1 MSPRRPLILLAIGTL
16 CVAGL
21 GLRDWPMEKNR
32 AVALADGPL
41 SAYGLTLTASGP
53 ASMRILPFPSV
64 SLGKVRIAD
73 ASGPTLIESD
83 RLTADIDPIGFVMGR
98 SPVGALRFEGGRL
111 SAERS
116 AWANPLSRI
125 REGVGGGQHPPR
137 LTVTRADLGAGDE
150 VRGIDLDIGWPFW
163 SGTVAAKAS
172 LTWRGVPARL
182 SLSRL
187 RPSDLIDGHRSP
199 FVAEATWP
207 GGALSLDGVAL
218 LPAEAA
224 GSPSLSGQ
232 ARFETASLPET
243 LAWIGRDAPLAPLTG
258 AFSLE
263 GAFEAQGRAVSWPVL
278 RIGTGSTVM
287 EGAGAFSLGTGEAPR
302 LSIQAT
308 LAADKLDL
316 APLAGALI
324 KLFEDGNAPVALAPL
339 SRGDL
344 DLRMSATEG
353 QVGPLTLG
361 DLAAS
366 VLVRDAAVE
375 VAVNRARLKD
385 GVLKGRLTLVRGA
398 DPAETDMKAQGG
410 LDQVDLGG
418 LMSDLGASRWVT
430 GPLQG
435 QFSVE
440 SHGRDVAALV
450 AGIGGKASVSI
461 EGGALSGLDLADVI
475 HRNGGLAPGALARR
489 NGRTGFEKA
498 TVALRFADGIGEITE
513 ADLHGAGVAATLRGQ
528 VSLPDQRLDMMAL
541 LAPRQSLEG
550 ARTVRIAIAGPWD
563 ALTTE
568 AQRGEVDDPAGQTS
582 SLARMRGIL
591 QVPAAL
597 GLPVDIRAYA
607 P

>member
-1 MSPRRPLILLAIGTL
+1 MSPRRLFLFLAIGAL
-16 CVAGL
+16 AVAGF
-21 GLRDWPMEKNR
+21 GLRDWPMGKDR
-32 AVALADGPL
+32 AVAVANGPL
-41 SAYGLTLTASGP
+41 AAYGLTLTASGP
-53 ASMRILPFPSV
+53 ASFRLLPFPAL
-64 SLGKVRIAD
+64 SLGAVRIAD

-83 RLTADIDPIGFVMGR
+83 RLIADIDPVGLATGR
-98 SPVGALRFEGGRL
+98 SPIGGLRFEGGRL
-111 SAERS
+111 AAERA
-116 AWANPLSRI
+116 AWTGPVSRI

-137 LTVTRADLGAGDE
+137 VTITGADLGGGEE
-150 VRGIDLDIGWPFW
+150 VRGIDLDVAWPFW
-163 SGTVAAKAS
+163 SGAVAAKAS

-207 GGALSLDGVAL
+207 GGALSLDGLAL

-224 GSPSLSGQ
+224 GSPSLSGR
-232 ARFETASLPET
+232 ARFETTSLPQT
-243 LAWIGRDAPLAPLTG
+243 LAWLGRDAPLAPLTNS
-258 AFSLE
+258 FSLE
-263 GAFEAQGRAVSWPVL
+263 GTFEAQGRAVSWPIL

-287 EGAGAFSLGTGEAPR
+287 EGAGAVSLGSGETPR

-308 LAADKLDL
+308 LAAERLDL
-316 APLAGALI
+316 APLAGALV
-324 KLFEDGNAPVALAPL
+324 KLFEDGSAPVALAPL

-344 DLRMSATEG
+344 DLRMSASEG
-353 QVGPLTLG
+353 QVGPVVLG

-375 VAVNRARLKD
+375 VAVNRARLRD
-385 GVLKGRLTLVRGA
+385 GVLKGRLTLTRGA
-398 DPAETDMKAQGG
+398 NPAETDMKAQGG

-418 LMSDLGASRWVT
+418 LMSDLGGSRWVT

-435 QFSVE
+435 QFSFE
-440 SHGRDVAALV
+440 SHGKDVAALIG
-450 AGIGGKASVSI
+450 GIGGRASVSI

-498 TVALRFADGIGEITE
+498 TIALRFTDGIGEITE
-513 ADLHGAGVAATLRGQ
+513 ADLRGAGVAATLRGQ

-541 LAPRQSLEG
+541 LAPRQSPDG

-568 AQRGEVDDPAGQTS
+568 AQRGDADDPAGQTS